1 MDKKQEI
8 INEYLISKAG
18 YRILSKKYGV
28 SRSAINRWVMDFKGR
43 QRKSSN
49 FRWLL
54 GKDEERNFYQPGKLK
69 KNHSSYIYTTSE
81 RLSAR

>member
-28 SRSAINRWVMDFKGR
+28 SRSVINRWVMDFQGR

-49 FRWLL
+49 F
-54 GKDEERNFYQPGKLK
+54 
-69 KNHSSYIYTTSE
+69 
-81 RLSAR
+81 